1 MIVRPHSGPGCDG
14 WQAADMTVGTVLL
27 LVVAGLAAG
36 LAGSIAGLASLFSYP
51 ALLAAGLPAIAANVT
66 NTVALAF
73 STVGAVAGS
82 RPELV
87 GQSGRARSLGV
98 LALVGG
104 ASGAGLL
111 LVTPHG
117 VFERVVPFLVG
128 GASLVLLLGGR
139 ARAVVPEDPGQIEA
153 PVYASPSVE
162 TAADP
167 PTSPRRPPDSPRRPM
182 VVGAGVLS
190 VSVYGGYFGAAAGVL
205 MLALLITMLPET
217 LVRANGLKNLLLG
230 LANIIAAVGFAALGP
245 VSWQAAAPL
254 AAGLL
259 VGSWTGPAVARRVP
273 SEPLRVGIALA
284 GLGLAVKLGLDAYRG
299 PHV

>member
-1 MIVRPHSGPGCDG
+1 
-14 WQAADMTVGTVLL
+14 MTVGTALL
-27 LVVAGLAAG
+27 LMVAGLAAG

-51 ALLAAGLPAIAANVT
+51 ALLAVGLPATAANVT

-73 STVGAVAGS
+73 SAIGAVGGS

-87 GQSGRARSLGV
+87 GQGGRARSLGALSV
-98 LALVGG
+98 LGG

-111 LVTPHG
+111 LVTPPG

-139 ARAVVPEDPGQIEA
+139 ARRVVPADGQHNGQPNGQPVDTATGPTDPAG
-153 PVYASPSVE
+153 P
-162 TAADP
+162 
-167 PTSPRRPPDSPRRPM
+167 PRRPLA
-182 VVGAGVLS
+182 VGSGVLA

-230 LANIIAAVGFAALGP
+230 LANIIAAVGFAVFGP
-245 VSWQAAAPL
+245 VSWQAVLPL

-259 VGSWTGPAVARRVP
+259 VGSWTGPSVARRVP
-273 SEPLRVGIALA
+273 SGPLRVAIALA
-284 GLGLAVKLGLDAYRG
+284 GLVLAVKLGHDAF
-299 PHV
+299 

>member
-1 MIVRPHSGPGCDG
+1 
-14 WQAADMTVGTVLL
+14 MTVGTVLL

-51 ALLAAGLPAIAANVT
+51 ALLAAGLPATAANVT

-139 ARAVVPEDPGQIEA
+139 ARAAAPGDPRPVEPPELGSRCADTDVEA
-153 PVYASPSVE
+153 LSPP
-162 TAADP
+162 AP
-167 PTSPRRPPDSPRRPM
+167 PRRPLM
-182 VVGAGVLS
+182 VGAGVLA

-230 LANIIAAVGFAALGP
+230 LANIIAAVGFAVFGP
-245 VSWQAAAPL
+245 VSWHAAVPL

-259 VGSWTGPAVARRVP
+259 VGAWSGPAVARRVP
-273 SEPLRVGIALA
+273 SEPLRLAIGLA
-284 GLGLAVKLGLDAYRG
+284 GLGLALKLGLDAY
-299 PHV
+299 